1 VTLAGQLDRLIAVA
15 GLPTLELGVIPFDAD
30 VPVMPLTSFMIY
42 DTDLVV
48 IEGLTGEQRLSD
60 PDEVGA
66 YDRLF
71 EALRGAARHDE
82 SATAIIQRALTDLRS
97 TEGGK

>member
-1 VTLAGQLDRLIAVA
+1 VTLAGQLDRLIAVT
-15 GLPTLELGVIPFDAD
+15 GLPTLELGVIPFDSD

-60 PDEVGA
+60 PDEVDA

-71 EALRGAARHDE
+71 EALRGAARHGE